1 MVENLCCHKMSAQ
14 LYTQLRVVCEN
25 HVSSCVDQFV
35 SYPPLLIHHTAAAAA
50 DDEMHCYPDI
60 EKEIC

>member
-1 MVENLCCHKMSAQ
+1 MSAQ